1 MWVDQNA
8 FGFLIVYFDVEED
21 EYALER
27 EAFVERFEEFRR
39 AVYDFVAGR
48 SPGAGV
54 RGLDL
59 GHGIYFE
66 LESGDETVDPFVW
79 ARELRAALGEAGFVT
94 AATITHGSRWAPEA
108 EAPSAHTQLVGTAE
122 VTAWSRP
129 SEPLRKALYADTATR
144 PDADGEGG
152 WGPGL
157 YVDTEAVEALGRTPK
172 NAPTALEVAGA
183 AFYRVTR

>member
-1 MWVDQNA
+1 GARVQGDAQQGPGGARRRASGSSPRPRALIMWVDQNA

-94 AATITHGSRWAPEA
+94 AATITH
-108 EAPSAHTQLVGTAE
+108 
-122 VTAWSRP
+122 
-129 SEPLRKALYADTATR
+129 
-144 PDADGEGG
+144 
-152 WGPGL
+152 
-157 YVDTEAVEALGRTPK
+157 
-172 NAPTALEVAGA
+172 
-183 AFYRVTR
+183 